1 MRHRRGGGVQ
11 KYQGRRRDHRSPS
24 IGRLAANSEERE
36 APFLPLQHSQPCS
49 AGTDGGL
56 NLCLADALVVDWNRR
71 RLGYCIVL
79 RCDAAGPFDAVFDI
93 RSRTSFRRDDATS
106 SSERSCAWSSSHSSS
121 PQTSSSISSPC
132 CPPSHDEMAM
142 SEQCTRESTCTALRL
157 LQHNG
162 KNSDSA

>member
-1 MRHRRGGGVQ
+1 MRHRRRGGVQ

-24 IGRLAANSEERE
+24 IGRLAANSGERR
-36 APFLPLQHSQPCS
+36 ARSPLSNIPNCS